1 MKKKE
6 ILKLSLSEAQSKLDG
21 VYSEYLEFRFRK
33 AMGTVK
39 VSPLQGRSLRRNIAR
54 LKTIISEYERGVR
67 K

>member
-6 ILKLSLSEAQSKLDG
+6 VLKLSLGEAQNQLDSI
-21 VYSEYLEFRFRK
+21 YTEYLEFRFRK

-39 VSPLQGRSLRRNIAR
+39 NSPLYGRSLRRNIAR

>member
-6 ILKLSLSEAQSKLDG
+6 VLKLSLSEAQNQLDG
-21 VYSEYLEFRFRK
+21 VYAEYLEFRFRK

-39 VSPLQGRSLRRNIAR
+39 TSPLHGRSLRRNIAR